1 MDVLLH
7 RVRARGWVVGN
18 TFCSVIFKSC
28 IPLALS
34 CFILYSVF
42 PLEGVGPAL
51 PVSVVL
57 RESGETSVC
66 VCNTPLC
73 CGSLVQ
79 ASDSDGYISSSFC

>member
-1 MDVLLH
+1 MFCNLYTLFTLYSICTI
-7 RVRARGWVVGN
+7 
-18 TFCSVIFKSC
+18 TFHF
-28 IPLALS
+28 L
-34 CFILYSVF
+34 FSVF

-79 ASDSDGYISSSFC
+79 ASDSDGYISPLFCKGKVDPLIEPMC